1 MKLQDD
7 SPMPYGKYK
16 GFPMEEVPADYLI
29 WLMDNLRASPE
40 IIEYVK
46 ENREVLDKEIK
57 ESRER

>member
-16 GFPMEEVPADYLI
+16 GLPMEEVPADYLI
-29 WLMDNLRASPE
+29 WLVDNSRASPE